1 MSREEKKYNDL
12 MGSAP
17 AASGSSA
24 TAQAAAELAAA
35 EQAAQNIDYS
45 RTADGRLDRAIN
57 DALSKSGFKYDVSK
71 DKAYQDFAREYSQ
84 NALRGREAAQN
95 TANQLSGG
103 WTPTYA
109 GTVGNEVLND
119 NLTHIANYSPS
130 FRAAAAQEAADSAA
144 QSMNT
149 AQIYGAMADTDYSRK
164 REAVNDAKNFVNYLA
179 SRYSNEAQN
188 DIQRQGIE
196 GDIWR
201 SRLQGA
207 ANDLSDTRQIENAQ
221 YLLNTQSAANRAKLD
236 EDAYEFSQKQ
246 AYTAAEDAYKDRVAA
261 EKAAAKAA
269 AAEQK
274 SIDKAKKE
282 YGTIAD
288 KIYDHL
294 YNNKNLKYTELS
306 DYDFNHNGEIDEYD
320 LQYAKDYHETGSA
333 QIEPV
338 IDDRVWSII
347 NQVNRELNFDK
358 TMNLKERLDEITS
371 SYKFSKKDDEG
382 NIPKDENGKPI
393 LGGKLSD
400 NQRAGL
406 YEWFYSKGY
415 FK

>member
-57 DALSKSGFKYDVSK
+57 DVLSKSGFKYDVSK

-130 FRAAAAQEAADSAA
+130 FRAAAAQDAADSAA
-144 QSMNT
+144 QSVNT

-188 DIQRQGIE
+188 DIQRQGIVS
-196 GDIWR
+196 DIWR

-221 YLLNTQSAANRAKLD
+221 YLLNTQSAANRAKLA
-236 EDAYEFSQKQ
+236 EDAYEFNQKQ

-269 AAEQK
+269 AAEEK
-274 SIDKAKKE
+274 ALNKAKTNYGKMTDRIAKYLNTGKGLTYTQLKDYDLDGSGDITNADLLLAARAHESGILEYPAQGTKE
-282 YGTIAD
+282 AINFVETIKRRNAISRNGVSD
-288 KIYDHL
+288 KTLQDL
-294 YNNKNLKYTELS
+294 LDKSGLS
-306 DYDFNHNGEIDEYD
+306 DPEKIFA
-320 LQYAKDYHETGSA
+320 LTA
-333 QIEPV
+333 
-338 IDDRVWSII
+338 
-347 NQVNRELNFDK
+347 
-358 TMNLKERLDEITS
+358 
-371 SYKFSKKDDEG
+371 
-382 NIPKDENGKPI
+382 
-393 LGGKLSD
+393 LG
-400 NQRAGL
+400 
-406 YEWFYSKGY
+406 Y
-415 FK
+415 

>member
-221 YLLNTQSAANRAKLD
+221 YLLNTQSAANRAKLA

-282 YGTIAD
+282 YGTIAN
-288 KIYDHL
+288 KLYDHL
-294 YNNKNLKYTELS
+294 YNNKKLGYTELS

-338 IDDRVWSII
+338 IDDKVQMII
-347 NQVNRELNFDK
+347 DQVKREIAVDK
-358 TMNLKERLDEITS
+358 PTKENLKKRLDEIAS
-371 SYKFSKKDDEG
+371 SYKFVKKDDAG
-382 NIPKDENGKPI
+382 KLSKDENGKYI
-393 LGGKLSD
+393 FDGRLSD

-406 YEWFYSKGY
+406 YEAFWEYLT
-415 FK
+415 

>member
-12 MGSAP
+12 MGSTP

-144 QSMNT
+144 QSVNA

-196 GDIWR
+196 SDVWR

-221 YLLNTQSAANRAKLD
+221 YLLNTQSAANRAKLA
-236 EDAYEFSQKQ
+236 EDAYEFNQKQ

-261 EKAAAKAA
+261 EQAAAKAA
-269 AAEQK
+269 EKQAEAEE
-274 SIDKAKKE
+274 KAKKN
-282 YGTIAD
+282 YGDMANKIQKYLTDKKGLSFTDKKELDLNQDGKIDSTDLTLAGRGYETGEIQYPAQGTKEAINFVETIKRRNAISRNGVSD
-288 KIYDHL
+288 KTLQDL
-294 YNNKNLKYTELS
+294 LDKSGLS
-306 DYDFNHNGEIDEYD
+306 DPEKIFA
-320 LQYAKDYHETGSA
+320 LTA
-333 QIEPV
+333 
-338 IDDRVWSII
+338 
-347 NQVNRELNFDK
+347 
-358 TMNLKERLDEITS
+358 
-371 SYKFSKKDDEG
+371 
-382 NIPKDENGKPI
+382 
-393 LGGKLSD
+393 LG
-400 NQRAGL
+400 
-406 YEWFYSKGY
+406 Y
-415 FK
+415 

>member
-17 AASGSSA
+17 AASSSSA

-144 QSMNT
+144 QSVNA

-196 GDIWR
+196 SDIWR

-221 YLLNTQSAANRAKLD
+221 YLLNTQSAANRAKLA
-236 EDAYEFSQKQ
+236 EDAYEFNQKQ

-261 EKAAAKAA
+261 AKAEEA
-269 AAEQK
+269 KQAESDAK
-274 SIDKAKKE
+274 ALDKAKTN
-282 YGTIAD
+282 YGKMTDRIANYLNTG
-288 KIYDHL
+288 KGLTYTQ
-294 YNNKNLKYTELS
+294 LK
-306 DYDFNHNGEIDEYD
+306 DYDLDGNGLIDERDRD
-320 LQYAKDYHETGSA
+320 LAEEASETGSVSYTIDYSEGVNQLIDYA
-333 QIEPV
+333 DSQLKALENQIKDKNKV
-338 IDDRVWSII
+338 KDKFIAYLDSQI
-347 NQVNRELNFDK
+347 NK
-358 TMNLKERLDEITS
+358 YRLTKGE
-371 SYKFSKKDDEG
+371 
-382 NIPKDENGKPI
+382 
-393 LGGKLSD
+393 
-400 NQRAGL
+400 AAAL
-406 YEWFYSKGY
+406 YEKYWDKI
-415 FK
+415 K

>member
-1 MSREEKKYNDL
+1 MSKEEKRYNEL

-17 AASGSSA
+17 AASSSSA

-144 QSMNT
+144 QSVNA

-207 ANDLSDTRQIENAQ
+207 ANDLSNTRQIENAQ
-221 YLLNTQSAANRAKLD
+221 YLLNTQSAENRAKLA
-236 EDAYEFSQKQ
+236 EDAYEFNQKQ

-269 AAEQK
+269 AAEEK
-274 SIDKAKKE
+274 ALNKAKTN
-282 YGTIAD
+282 YGKMTDHIA
-288 KIYDHL
+288 KYL
-294 YNNKNLKYTELS
+294 NTGKGLTYTQLK
-306 DYDFNHNGEIDEYD
+306 DYDLDGNGLIDERDRD
-320 LQYAKDYHETGSA
+320 LAEEASETGSVSYTIDYSDGVNQLIDYA
-333 QIEPV
+333 DSQLKALENRVKNKNEVKDKFIAYLDSQI
-338 IDDRVWSII
+338 
-347 NQVNRELNFDK
+347 NK
-358 TMNLKERLDEITS
+358 YRLTKGE
-371 SYKFSKKDDEG
+371 
-382 NIPKDENGKPI
+382 
-393 LGGKLSD
+393 
-400 NQRAGL
+400 AAAL
-406 YEWFYSKGY
+406 YEKYWNKI
-415 FK
+415 K

>member
-17 AASGSSA
+17 AASSSSA

-57 DALSKSGFKYDVSK
+57 DALSKSGFKYDVLK

-196 GDIWR
+196 SDIWR

-221 YLLNTQSAANRAKLD
+221 YLLNTQSAANRAKLA
-236 EDAYEFSQKQ
+236 EDAYEFNQKQ

-261 EKAAAKAA
+261 EQAAAKAA
-269 AAEQK
+269 EKQAAAEEK
-274 SIDKAKKE
+274 ALNKAKTS
-282 YGTIAD
+282 YGKMTDRIANYLNTG
-288 KIYDHL
+288 KGLSYTQ
-294 YNNKNLKYTELS
+294 LK
-306 DYDFNHNGEIDEYD
+306 DYDLDGNGLIDERDRD
-320 LQYAKDYHETGSA
+320 LAEEASETGSVSYTIDYSDGVNQLIDYA
-333 QIEPV
+333 DSQLKALENRVKNKNEVKDKFIAYLDSQI
-338 IDDRVWSII
+338 
-347 NQVNRELNFDK
+347 NK
-358 TMNLKERLDEITS
+358 YRLTKGE
-371 SYKFSKKDDEG
+371 
-382 NIPKDENGKPI
+382 
-393 LGGKLSD
+393 
-400 NQRAGL
+400 AAAL
-406 YEWFYSKGY
+406 YEKYWNKI
-415 FK
+415 K

>member
-17 AASGSSA
+17 AASSSSA
-24 TAQAAAELAAA
+24 TAQVAAELAAA

-57 DALSKSGFKYDVSK
+57 DALSKSGFKYDVTK
-71 DKAYQDFAREYSQ
+71 DRAYQDFAREYSQ

-144 QSMNT
+144 QSVNA

-207 ANDLSDTRQIENAQ
+207 ANDLSNTRQIENAQ
-221 YLLNTQSAANRAKLD
+221 YLLNTQSAENRAKLA
-236 EDAYEFSQKQ
+236 EDAYKFNQKQ
-246 AYTAAEDAYKDRVAA
+246 AYTAAKDAYKDRVAA

-269 AAEQK
+269 AAEEK
-274 SIDKAKKE
+274 ALNKAKTS
-282 YGTIAD
+282 YGKMTDRIA
-288 KIYDHL
+288 KYL
-294 YNNKNLKYTELS
+294 NTGKGLSYTQLK
-306 DYDFNHNGEIDEYD
+306 DYDLDGNGLIDERDRD
-320 LQYAKDYHETGSA
+320 LAEEASETGSVSYTIDYSEGVNQLIDYA
-333 QIEPV
+333 DSQLKALENRVKNKNEVKDKFIAYLDSQI
-338 IDDRVWSII
+338 
-347 NQVNRELNFDK
+347 NK
-358 TMNLKERLDEITS
+358 YRLTKGE
-371 SYKFSKKDDEG
+371 
-382 NIPKDENGKPI
+382 
-393 LGGKLSD
+393 
-400 NQRAGL
+400 AAAL
-406 YEWFYSKGY
+406 YEKYWNKI
-415 FK
+415 K

>member
-144 QSMNT
+144 QSVNA

-196 GDIWR
+196 SDVWR

-221 YLLNTQSAANRAKLD
+221 YLLNTQSAANRAKLA
-236 EDAYEFSQKQ
+236 EDAYEFNQKQ

-261 EKAAAKAA
+261 EQAAAKAA
-269 AAEQK
+269 EKQAAAEE
-274 SIDKAKKE
+274 KAKKN
-282 YGTIAD
+282 YGDMANKIQKYLTDKKGLSFTDKKELDLNQDGKIDNTDLTLAGRGYETGEIQYPAQGTKEAINFVETIKRRNAISRNGVSD
-288 KIYDHL
+288 KTLQDL
-294 YNNKNLKYTELS
+294 LDKSGLS
-306 DYDFNHNGEIDEYD
+306 DPEKIFA
-320 LQYAKDYHETGSA
+320 LTA
-333 QIEPV
+333 
-338 IDDRVWSII
+338 
-347 NQVNRELNFDK
+347 
-358 TMNLKERLDEITS
+358 
-371 SYKFSKKDDEG
+371 
-382 NIPKDENGKPI
+382 
-393 LGGKLSD
+393 LG
-400 NQRAGL
+400 
-406 YEWFYSKGY
+406 Y
-415 FK
+415 